1 MSSLRPFFTYYGGKW
16 RAAPKYPPPMSD
28 TIVEPFA
35 GSAGYSMRWPDR
47 KVVLV
52 ERDPYVAGTWRYLLS
67 VSEAEVLALPDL
79 EPGQSTD
86 DLDVPQEARW
96 LIGWWLNGGSAQP
109 KKTAGSWMRRQ
120 TENGGQGWSTGGG
133 QLSWGSAVRQ
143 RIASQLP
150 AIRHWTLIEGDYTE
164 APDVPATWFVDPPYI
179 DKGRHY
185 RLGSDSLDYQALA
198 EWCRSRRGQVMVC
211 ENVGADW
218 LPFRPFIDIK
228 ASEAKQGGKVSREAL
243 WTGAQP

>member
-1 MSSLRPFFTYYGGKW
+1 MTLRPFFTYYGGKW

-52 ERDPYVAGTWRYLLS
+52 EKDPYVAGTWRYLLS
-67 VSEAEVLALPDL
+67 VSEAEILALPDL
-79 EPGQSTD
+79 GEGQSVD
-86 DLDVPQEARW
+86 DLDVSQEARW
-96 LIGWWLNGGSAQP
+96 LIGWWLNSGSATPKKSDGTWARRGRTYTSGGGS
-109 KKTAGSWMRRQ
+109 M
-120 TENGGQGWSTGGG
+120 GWGP
-133 QLSWGSAVRQ
+133 AARH
-143 RIASQLP
+143 RIASQLH

-185 RLGSDSLDYQALA
+185 RLGSSALDYAALA
-198 EWCRSRRGQVMVC
+198 EWCQSRRGQVMVC
-211 ENVGADW
+211 ENVGAEW

-243 WTGAQP
+243 WTP

>member
-1 MSSLRPFFTYYGGKW
+1 MRLRPFFTYYGGKW

-35 GSAGYSMRWPDR
+35 GSAGYSLRWPDR
-47 KVVLV
+47 RVVLV

-67 VSEAEVLALPDL
+67 VSEAEILALPDL

-96 LIGWWLNGGSAQP
+96 LIGWYCGRGLASPRKTQSSWITKYIAGDYGKGSSPCIA
-109 KKTAGSWMRRQ
+109 
-120 TENGGQGWSTGGG
+120 
-133 QLSWGSAVRQ
+133 WGSPIRQ
-143 RIASQLP
+143 RIASQLH
-150 AIRHWTLIEGDYTE
+150 AIRHWRLIEGDYTE

-185 RLGSDSLDYQALA
+185 RLGSSTLDYPALA
-198 EWCRSRRGQVMVC
+198 AWCRTLQGQVMVC

-228 ASEAKQGGKVSREAL
+228 VSEAKQGGKVSREAI
-243 WTGAQP
+243 WTS